1 VSNPPKVIE
10 SGDGVMVLSKK
21 EAGQLYRHVKRIKNI
36 YDYSYFGRKNNKQKG
51 TK

>member
-1 VSNPPKVIE
+1 MNNPKVIE

-21 EAGQLYRHVKRIKNI
+21 DAGQLFKHVRKLKNV
-36 YDYSYFGRKNNKQKG
+36 YDYSFFGRKNNKQKG